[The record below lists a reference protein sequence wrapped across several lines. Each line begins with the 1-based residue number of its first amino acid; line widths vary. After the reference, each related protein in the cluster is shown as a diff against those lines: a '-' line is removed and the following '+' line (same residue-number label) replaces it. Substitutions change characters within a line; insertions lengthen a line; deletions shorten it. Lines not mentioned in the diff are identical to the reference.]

1 MFCILALFFYILIL
15 LLNFMPKITYKDKSG
30 NSKTLEVEKGLT
42 VMEGAIQ
49 NNVPGIDADCGGS
62 MACATCHVYVEE
74 KWLSKLPKAEEGEI
88 DMIDMAFEP
97 KKNSRLSC
105 QLIVTDEMDG
115 LEVTTPEKQS

>member
-1 MFCILALFFYILIL
+1 MGSYYLSLFSL
-15 LLNFMPKITYKDKSG
+15 LMPKINYQDNQG
-30 NSKTLEVEKGLT
+30 NSKIIDVENGLT

-49 NNVPGIDADCGGS
+49 NDIPGIDADCGGS

-74 KWLSKLPKAEEGEI
+74 KWLDKLPKAEEAEV

-105 QLIVTDEMDG
+105 QIIVSDELDG
-115 LEVTTPEKQS
+115 LKVTTPSQQS

>member
-1 MFCILALFFYILIL
+1 MA
-15 LLNFMPKITYKDKSG
+15 KITYQDSQG
-30 NSKTLEVEKGLT
+30 ASKTIEVENGLS

-62 MACATCHVYVEE
+62 MACATCHVYVDE
-74 KWLSKLPKAEEGEI
+74 KWIDKIPKAEDAEV

-105 QLIVTDEMDG
+105 QIIVSDELDG
-115 LEVTTPEKQS
+115 LKITTPEQQT

>member
-1 MFCILALFFYILIL
+1 
-15 LLNFMPKITYKDKSG
+15 MPKITYQDTKG
-30 NSKTLEVEKGLT
+30 NSKTIDVESGLT

-49 NNVPGIDADCGGS
+49 NNIPGIDADCGGS

-74 KWLSKLPKAEEGEI
+74 KWLDQLPKAEEAEV

-105 QLIVTDEMDG
+105 QLIVSEELDG
-115 LEVTTPEKQS
+115 LVVNTPSKQT

>member
-1 MFCILALFFYILIL
+1 
-15 LLNFMPKITYKDKSG
+15 MPKINYQDNQG
-30 NSKTLEVEKGLT
+30 NSKIIDVENGLT

-49 NNVPGIDADCGGS
+49 NDIPGIDADCGGS

-74 KWLSKLPKAEEGEI
+74 KWLDKLPKAEEAEV

-105 QLIVTDEMDG
+105 QIIVSDELDG
-115 LEVTTPEKQS
+115 LKVTTPSKQS